1 MTTRSS
7 KRGTASWA
15 AATTR
20 VRGSQYCERWPPRR
34 TSLIPLPPSAAGD
47 LLALCDAQLLDA
59 ASCEEIYLHNATR
72 EASSGGEPPLMQ
84 IVEELETKREAEE
97 TARRDY
103 NAKLVADG
111 VIGERWMCQ
120 ARSAH
125 ADGSHMTDAS
135 CLAVAGH
142 TPHTPPPHLCRRS
155 S

>member
-1 MTTRSS
+1 
-7 KRGTASWA
+7 
-15 AATTR
+15 
-20 VRGSQYCERWPPRR
+20 
-34 TSLIPLPPSAAGD
+34 
-47 LLALCDAQLLDA
+47 
-59 ASCEEIYLHNATR
+59 
-72 EASSGGEPPLMQ
+72 MQ
-84 IVEELETKREAEE
+84 IVEELETEREAEE

-125 ADGSHMTDAS
+125 AHGTAHLTPHGSHMTDAS

-142 TPHTPPPHLCRRS
+142 APHTPPPHLCRRS

>member
-1 MTTRSS
+1 
-7 KRGTASWA
+7 
-15 AATTR
+15 
-20 VRGSQYCERWPPRR
+20 
-34 TSLIPLPPSAAGD
+34 
-47 LLALCDAQLLDA
+47 
-59 ASCEEIYLHNATR
+59 
-72 EASSGGEPPLMQ
+72 MQ
-84 IVEELETKREAEE
+84 IVEELETEREAEE

-125 ADGSHMTDAS
+125 AHGSRVTDAS
-135 CLAVAGH
+135 CLAAAGH

>member
-1 MTTRSS
+1 
-7 KRGTASWA
+7 
-15 AATTR
+15 
-20 VRGSQYCERWPPRR
+20 
-34 TSLIPLPPSAAGD
+34 
-47 LLALCDAQLLDA
+47 
-59 ASCEEIYLHNATR
+59 
-72 EASSGGEPPLMQ
+72 MQ
-84 IVEELETKREAEE
+84 IVEELETEREAAE

-125 ADGSHMTDAS
+125 AHGSPMTDAS
-135 CLAVAGH
+135 RLAVAGH